1 MRKGTPFA
9 GEDQDLAGR
18 IDEFMGRFKM
28 GTLLSRAGIKKVR
41 GSSPLLILRT
51 IFELAFVGRNVFT
64 GVHNRPT
71 APIRK
76 DVVYRFLCVPRHNW
90 RRFLG
95 LLSSAVIRVFFQP
108 LTDEKRED
116 VLILD
121 DTPYDRSRSK
131 QVELLARVH
140 DHGSKR
146 YLKGFRML
154 ALGWSDGASYV
165 PVDHAVL
172 SSTKNKNRIQG
183 ITREVDRR
191 TCGARRRQEAMT
203 KSTDL
208 LVPMVRRALGLFIP
222 AKYLLMDSWFG
233 FPAVVRSLMRHIHV
247 ICMVKNTSKI
257 FYEFDGRSLTLSKI
271 YRKIRKRRGRAK
283 IKGSVSVG
291 IGEGREAK
299 LVFVRRRNREDGV
312 KWLALLCTNLSLPDE
327 EVVRIYGKRWDIEVF
342 FKMAKHYL
350 KLDSEMQVRDFDS
363 ILAHSTIVMIR
374 YIFLVVEQRFAS
386 DERTIG
392 ALFHAASDEIRDISV
407 TEALFRIL
415 SLVRDKVRRLYET
428 SEQLVQQII
437 ETTMREALTLT
448 TPGFAAKCES

>member
-1 MRKGTPFA
+1 MKTTRLEGD
-9 GEDQDLAGR
+9 DQYLAGR
-18 IDEFMGRFKM
+18 MDEFMGRFTM
-28 GTLLSRAGIKKVR
+28 GTLLSRAGIRKIR
-41 GSSPLLILRT
+41 GSSPVLILRS

-76 DVVYRFLCVPRHNW
+76 DVVYRFLSVPRHNW

-95 LLSSAVIRVFFQP
+95 FLSTAVIRVFFQP
-108 LTDEKRED
+108 LTDEDRED

-131 QVELLARVH
+131 KVELLSRVH
-140 DHGSKR
+140 DHSTKR

-154 ALGWSDGASYV
+154 VLGWSDGASYV
-165 PVDHAVL
+165 PVDHVML
-172 SSTKNKNRIQG
+172 SSAEKKSRIQG
-183 ITREVDRR
+183 ITKEMDRR

-208 LVPMVRRALGLFIP
+208 IVPMVKRALGLFIP

-257 FYEFDGRSLTLSKI
+257 FYEIDGRSLTLAKI
-271 YRKIRKRRGRAK
+271 YRKIPKRRGRAK
-283 IKGSVSVG
+283 IKGSVTVG

-299 LVFVRRRNREDGV
+299 LVFVRRRNREGGV
-312 KWLALLCTNLSLPDE
+312 KWLALLCTDLSLPDE

-350 KLDSEMQVRDFDS
+350 KLDSEIQVRDFDS

-374 YIFLVVEQRFAS
+374 YIFLAVEQRFAC

-392 ALFHAASDEIRDISV
+392 ALFHAASDEIRDISI

-415 SLVRDKVRRLYET
+415 SLVRDKVRDLYET

-437 ETTMREALTLT
+437 ETTMKEALALIR
-448 TPGFAAKCES
+448 PGLEAKCES